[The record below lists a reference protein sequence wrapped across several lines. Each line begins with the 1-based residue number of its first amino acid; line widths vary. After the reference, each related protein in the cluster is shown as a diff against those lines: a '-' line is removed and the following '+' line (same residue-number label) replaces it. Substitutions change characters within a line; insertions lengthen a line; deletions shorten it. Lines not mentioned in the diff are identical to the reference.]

1 MNNSDDKN
9 NDNIIELS
17 EQRLIF
23 KRNELDEEIL
33 RLTKSLNEDL
43 KNQEKYRKKMKV
55 LLYSLILYIA
65 TIVLVAVYSFFNP
78 SFRPIADWY
87 LTFCNVLGVGLCAW
101 NGLSLFKSG
110 LIKEG
115 AGKWLLVFAIFGVLI
130 NLFAIFDNFILAR
143 F

>member
-1 MNNSDDKN
+1 MNNSDDK
-9 NDNIIELS
+9 DKVIELS
-17 EQRLIF
+17 ERREVF
-23 KRNELDEEIL
+23 ERNNIDEEIL
-33 RLTKSLNEDL
+33 KLTRSLNEDL
-43 KNQEKYRKKMKV
+43 KNHEKYRKKMKI
-55 LLYSLILYIA
+55 LLYSLVIYIT
-65 TIVLVAVYSFFNP
+65 TIILVAVYSLFNP

-115 AGKWLLVFAIFGVLI
+115 AGKWLLVLAIFGVLI